1 MATPWLSLRRRRR
14 RRNGGTGRATAAGR
28 KSLDHLF
35 MRSEMIPEV
44 YTYIPCYE
52 GTLSV
57 YVAFGLK
64 RPTVCQWGR
73 DLGLRPRLENMP
85 RQRWPR
91 SYFLT
96 SHHRFS
102 FRFAYLS
109 DSLQSFPAFQISLS
123 PFSFFS
129 LFSSFFFF
137 VIARVK
143 GMLQRESREFC
154 LSILESCG

>member
-1 MATPWLSLRRRRR
+1 MATPWLSLRRRR

-137 VIARVK
+137 LIARVK